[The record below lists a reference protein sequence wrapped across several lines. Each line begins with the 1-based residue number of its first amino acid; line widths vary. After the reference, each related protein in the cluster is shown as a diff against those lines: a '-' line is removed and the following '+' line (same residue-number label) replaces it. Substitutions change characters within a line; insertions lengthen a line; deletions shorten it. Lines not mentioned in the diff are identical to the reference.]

1 VLREAATG
9 PTGGF
14 RASEEENSAEDWY
27 KRREREKAEEEVV
40 MEGLAPCPRCR
51 HQNPTENR
59 FCGRCGASLRSGSE
73 LAPRRQE
80 SNPTVAGRALLAEL
94 KPVGKAL
101 AVGLATLAARAGLM
115 WLRRRAEGSGRPSL
129 PASKEPGTAIPEPP
143 ILWSFEEMHVWLREG
158 GFDSR
163 IVAQRAVAS
172 FRATNPTDGS
182 R

>member
-1 VLREAATG
+1 
-9 PTGGF
+9 
-14 RASEEENSAEDWY
+14 
-27 KRREREKAEEEVV
+27 
-40 MEGLAPCPRCR
+40 MEGCGTPCPQCR
-51 HQNPTENR
+51 RGNPPEDR
-59 FCGRCGASLRSGSE
+59 FCGACGASLIVGGQI
-73 LAPRRQE
+73 ARRPYN
-80 SNPTVAGRALLAEL
+80 SPTTTGRALPPAEL

-129 PASKEPGTAIPEPP
+129 PASKDPGTAIPEPP